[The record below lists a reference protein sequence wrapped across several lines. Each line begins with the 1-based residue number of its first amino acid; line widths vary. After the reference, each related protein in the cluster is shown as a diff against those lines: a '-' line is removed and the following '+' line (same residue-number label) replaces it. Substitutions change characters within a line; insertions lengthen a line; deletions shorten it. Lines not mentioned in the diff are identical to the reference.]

1 VTIRTLTALCAAIF
15 PTLGAVARADEPPRR
30 DWLQWRGPARTGKI
44 VAPAWPASLQS
55 EALKPLWRVDNLG
68 PSYSGP
74 IVAGNRIFTT
84 ETRDKKTEVVR
95 AFDRTTG
102 AELWKVEWPGSIDVP
117 FFARSNGSWIR
128 ATPAYD
134 DGRLY
139 VAGIRDVLVC
149 LDAATGQE
157 LWRFDFVEKFQS
169 PLPKFGFVCSPL
181 VDGDSVYVQA
191 GASCVRLRKQTGELV
206 WRSFEDDGGMMGS
219 VFSSPIM
226 AEVAGKRQ
234 LIVQARIEIAGIDPE
249 TGRVLWSR
257 PIPAERGMNIFT
269 PVVFGDSFFCSA
281 YGGGSRRCDVSR
293 RNDGFDVTQKWD
305 SKYQGYMST
314 PVVLDGHAYMLL
326 RNQRLLCLDLETGKE
341 KWITSQIFGKYWSLV
356 ANGDRILA
364 LDEKGILYL
373 IRATPEKFDLIHSR
387 KIASAETWAHLA
399 ICGDELV
406 IRELNALAVF
416 RWK

>member
-1 VTIRTLTALCAAIF
+1 MTIRIIFTCSVAVLLCIAS
-15 PTLGAVARADEPPRR
+15 RNDADEPARR
-30 DWLQWRGPARTGKI
+30 DWLQWRGPMRTGKI
-44 VAPAWPASLQS
+44 NAPAWPASLQGD
-55 EALKPLWRVDNLG
+55 AIQQIWRVDNLG

-102 AELWKVEWPGSIDVP
+102 AELWKVEWPGSMDVP

-128 ATPAYD
+128 ATPACD

-149 LDAATGQE
+149 LDAATGKE
-157 LWRFDFVEKFQS
+157 VWRFDFVEKFQS
-169 PLPKFGFVCSPL
+169 PLPAFGFVCSPL

-191 GASCVRLRKQTGELV
+191 GAACVRLRKQTGELI

-219 VFSSPIM
+219 VFSSPIF
-226 AEVAGKRQ
+226 AEIAGKRQ
-234 LIVQARIEIAGIDPE
+234 LVVQARIKIAGLDPE
-249 TGRVLWSR
+249 SGQVLWSR
-257 PIPAERGMNIFT
+257 PIPADRGMNIFT

-293 RNDGFDVTQKWD
+293 RDDAFDVSQKWEG
-305 SKYQGYMST
+305 KFQGYMST
-314 PVVLDGHAYMLL
+314 PIVIDGHAYMHL
-326 RNQRLLCLDLETGKE
+326 RNQRFMCLDLETGKE
-341 KWITSQIFGKYWSLV
+341 KWTTSQIFGKYWSMV
-356 ANGDRILA
+356 ANGDQILA

-373 IRATPEKFDLIHSR
+373 IRATPEKFDLVDSR
-387 KIASAETWAHLA
+387 KIAPAETWAHLA
-399 ICGDELV
+399 VCGDELV
-406 IRELNALAVF
+406 IRELNGLAVY